1 MGTNENS
8 KNIPISHGMTFKER
22 ENLREYKKR
31 KMMKNKRMNKKGFPG
46 KKMREKYFVRK
57 FRKTN

>member
-31 KMMKNKRMNKKGFPG
+31 KMMKNKRMNKNGFPS
-46 KKMREKYFVRK
+46 KIKEKYFMRK
-57 FRKTN
+57 FRRPNY